1 MADTLSVEGSQAP
14 GMVEEEVPV
23 PEVHEER
30 AATPVAPGLDGTFRA
45 KQLAKAGLLDG
56 KRFAKTGG
64 RSPFGGP
71 PKMPLGLK
79 VRNPN
84 TSAMLNTSLLTGTQS
99 TRNKGLMTPN
109 DAGEGEIWTANRRRL
124 DERMKAT
131 LKGVKVVSVTVGSP
145 AYKGDLR
152 EGDLIVAI
160 DGVPLEDKAHFQQI
174 FEEPAKSMFRMK
186 VKRFGMDIIC
196 PVKLMQYGAGL

>member
-1 MADTLSVEGSQAP
+1 MADTLSVAGSQVP
-14 GMVEEEVPV
+14 GLEEEEVAPARSV
-23 PEVHEER
+23 
-30 AATPVAPGLDGTFRA
+30 TPVAPGLHGTFRA
-45 KQLAKAGLLDG
+45 KQLEKAGLLDG

-71 PKMPLGLK
+71 PRMPMGIK
-79 VRNPN
+79 VMNPP
-84 TSAMLNTSLLTGTQS
+84 TSAMLNTSLLSGTQS
-99 TRNKGLMTPN
+99 TRNKGLFTPN
-109 DAGEGEIWTANRRRL
+109 DAGEGEVWTSNRRRL
-124 DERMKAT
+124 DERMKQT
-131 LKGVKVVSVTVGSP
+131 LKGVKVVSVAVGSP

-174 FEEPAKSMFRMK
+174 LEQPNKSMFRCK